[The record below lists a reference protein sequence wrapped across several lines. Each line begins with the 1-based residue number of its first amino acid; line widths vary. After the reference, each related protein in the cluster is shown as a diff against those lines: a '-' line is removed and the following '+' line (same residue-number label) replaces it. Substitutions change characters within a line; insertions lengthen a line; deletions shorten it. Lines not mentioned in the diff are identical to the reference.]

1 MNRLHLC
8 IVWQGVT
15 SNPID
20 VHRGLDELR
29 AACATVHLPED
40 PGYEGARHPWQLT
53 VQQWPAAVAQPR
65 TADEVAAVVR
75 AAARAG
81 LRVAPQ
87 STGHNAGPLEGLE
100 DAVLLRTS
108 SLGEVTIDPER
119 RRARVGGGVLWGD
132 VVGKVAPAGLV
143 ALHGSSPD
151 VGVAGFSLGGGIGW
165 LARRFGMQCNNLLA
179 AELVLPDGERAR
191 VDADSDPELFW
202 ALRGGGGN
210 FGVVTALE
218 FALYPVTSV
227 YGGALVW
234 DWRDASRVFARWTQ
248 WTSEAPDEV
257 SSSCRILQL
266 PSIEAVPPPLRGRQV
281 AMIDGAVLADD
292 EAAEKILAPLRELG
306 PEIDTFGR
314 MPAADLVRLHGDPEG
329 PTPAAA
335 SASMLGSLPAAG
347 VDAFVEAAG
356 AGSGS
361 SLTVAELRQLGGACG
376 RPHPDAGALPML
388 HGEFAMYACAL
399 AAEPEALRIG
409 ERDAERL
416 EAAMSPWACGHYL
429 NFAERPV
436 DAALGF
442 GAEAYERLQQIR
454 RRVDPD
460 GRMLANHRVPAAA

>member
-1 MNRLHLC
+1 
-8 IVWQGVT
+8 VWQGVT

-20 VHRGLDELR
+20 VHHGLDELR
-29 AACATVHLPED
+29 PACSTVHLPDD
-40 PGYEGARHPWQLT
+40 PGYEGARHPWQLA
-53 VQQWPAAVAQPR
+53 VQQWPAAVAQPG
-65 TADEVAAVVR
+65 TTDEVAAVVR

-87 STGHNAGPLEGLE
+87 STGHNAGPLQGLE
-100 DAVLLRTS
+100 EAVLLRTS
-108 SLGEVTIDPER
+108 SLDEVTVDPER
-119 RRARVGGGVLWGD
+119 RRARVGGGVLWAD
-132 VVGKVAPAGLV
+132 VVDAVAPAGLV

-151 VGVAGFSLGGGIGW
+151 VGVAGYSLGGGIGW
-165 LARRFGMQCNNLLA
+165 LARRFGMQCNSLLA
-179 AELVLPDGERAR
+179 VELVLPDGELAR

-234 DWRDASRVFARWTQ
+234 DWREASRVFARWTQ
-248 WTSEAPDEV
+248 WTTEAPDEV

-314 MPAADLVRLHGDPEG
+314 MPAPDLVRLHGDPEG
-329 PTPAAA
+329 PTPAVA
-335 SASMLGSLPAAG
+335 SAVMLGSLPAAG

-356 AGSGS
+356 PDSGS
-361 SLTVAELRQLGGACG
+361 SLAVAELRQLGGACG
-376 RPHPDAGALPML
+376 RPHPGAGALPML
-388 HGEFAMYACAL
+388 EGEFAMYACAL
-399 AAEPEALRIG
+399 AAEPDALRIG
-409 ERDAERL
+409 GRDAERV
-416 EAAMSPWACGHYL
+416 ENAMSPWACGHYL
-429 NFAERPV
+429 NFAEKPV

-442 GAEAYERLQQIR
+442 GAAAYERLQQIR

-460 GRMLANHRVPAAA
+460 GLMLANHRVRAAA